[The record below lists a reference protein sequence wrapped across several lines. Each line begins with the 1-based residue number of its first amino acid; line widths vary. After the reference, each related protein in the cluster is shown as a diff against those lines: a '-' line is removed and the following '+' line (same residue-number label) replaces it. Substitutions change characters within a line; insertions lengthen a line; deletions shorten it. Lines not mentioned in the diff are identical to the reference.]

1 MNDSLHSN
9 IEKLANEYSESL
21 LPSNPEP
28 KRSRLVSSNVANLL
42 RNPPPIAS
50 DVVDGIVAL
59 KELAVIAA
67 ARGIG
72 KTWGSMQL
80 AGDVASGGKWLGQFQ
95 CNPDGRPILYSHL
108 EMGPRPAFE
117 RWVLLGY
124 DPKHLA
130 SIEEIYDQWTIRVAT
145 TTSWL
150 REAVPTPDPVRI
162 TSWIALIDDRLE
174 ALLDHLKPQLLIID
188 TWKAAFAGAEND
200 NDSVSAALIELMKLA
215 VRHNLAIVIV
225 HHFGKGADVTNRLDP
240 IDAWRGASA
249 LGDRA
254 HSRITMSPHYDTVQK
269 AKAAAKRE
277 GVAPKNSAK
286 WAKRFADISFL
297 RRTGIDVEPVS
308 VRWDP
313 TTGRWNTWDPPVDD
327 GETEQSQRKRE
338 EEIEDVRHVMVCA
351 QANATRPKGG
361 FDSLNQACAALGFS
375 KDKTRKLL
383 NLAVR
388 SGGLLEVRSGQA
400 LTYVLAPVQGSPF
413 GRPA

>member
-1 MNDSLHSN
+1 MIELSEEALASLPTRH
-9 IEKLANEYSESL
+9 
-21 LPSNPEP
+21 EP
-28 KRSRLVSSNVANLL
+28 GHNGFVTTNVAALV
-42 RNPPPIAS
+42 RSPPAATS
-50 DVVDGIVAL
+50 DLVEGVVAL
-59 KELAVIAA
+59 GEIAVLAAG
-67 ARGIG
+67 RGIG
-72 KTWGSMQL
+72 KTWGAMQL
-80 AGDVASGGKWLGQFQ
+80 AGDVASSGKWLGRFQ
-95 CNPDGRPILYSHL
+95 CHSDGRPVLYSHL

-117 RWVLLGY
+117 RWAMLGY

-130 SIEEIYDQWTIRVAT
+130 SIEEIYDQWSVRVAT
-145 TTSWL
+145 TTTTL
-150 REAVPTPDPVRI
+150 RGELPTPDPIRI
-162 TSWIALIDDRLE
+162 SSWIALVDERLE
-174 ALLDHLKPQLLIID
+174 QLLERLKPQLLIID
-188 TWKAAFAGAEND
+188 TWKAAFAGGEND
-200 NDSVSAALIELMKLA
+200 NDGVSAALIELMKLA
-215 VRHNLAIVIV
+215 VKHNLAILIV

-254 HSRITMSPHYDTVQK
+254 HSRITVAPHYDTVAK

-277 GVAPKNSAK
+277 GIAPANSAK

-297 RRTGIDVEPVS
+297 RRTGIDVEPLS

-313 TTGRWNTWDPPVDD
+313 TTGRWNMWDPPVED

-351 QANATRPKGG
+351 QVTAGRPKGG

-388 SGGLLEVRSGQA
+388 SGGLLEVPVGQA